1 MSTWRKA
8 ARQAWTELRI
18 SFASGE
24 PLTALLV
31 PVIVLVIAWYL
42 RDQAITASVLTV
54 GQFILPG
61 MVGAMVFFGGF
72 AQVAGEIFSDRDD
85 GTLLR
90 MKCLPGGLRGYLAGK
105 TLVVMAFNLI
115 LIAAYL
121 IPATALFSGVGP
133 NGPAAW
139 LLLLGVT
146 ALGLAATIPWGAIL
160 ACLVKTPIGLTLPF
174 LLTYGL
180 VAISGIFF
188 PVTMLPSWLQAV
200 VQTTPV
206 YWLGLGMRAALLPDA
221 ASAVEIA
228 GSWRIAETLAVLG
241 VWTLVGLAIAPV
253 LLRRMIRGESGARL
267 TATRERLLTR
277 GY

>member
-1 MSTWRKA
+1 MRTWRKA
-8 ARQAWTELRI
+8 ARQAWTELGI

-31 PVIVLVIAWYL
+31 PVIVMAVAWYL
-42 RDQAITASVLTV
+42 RDQVIGSSALTIS
-54 GQFILPG
+54 QFLLPSMIG
-61 MVGAMVFFGGF
+61 VMVFFGGF
-72 AQVAGEIFSDRDD
+72 AQVAGETFSDRDD

-105 TLVVMAFNLI
+105 TLAVMAFNLF

-121 IPATALFSGVGP
+121 IPTTLLFRGI
-133 NGPAAW
+133 GPAGPTSW
-139 LLLLGVT
+139 LLLAGVI

-160 ACLVKTPIGLTLPF
+160 ACLVKTPVGLALPF
-174 LLTYGL
+174 LLSYGL

-188 PVTMLPSWLQAV
+188 PVTVLPHWMQTL
-200 VQTTPV
+200 VQIMPV
-206 YWLGLGMRAALLPDA
+206 YWLGLGMRAAMLPQA
-221 ASAVEIA
+221 ASAIEIT
-228 GSWRIAETLAVLG
+228 GSWRIAETLGVLG
-241 VWTLVGLAIAPV
+241 LWAIIGLAIAPV

-267 TATRERLLTR
+267 TAARERLLSR